1 MSTMRETMSFDDPFS
16 RPSGA
21 IPPEDH
27 PDEEPA
33 LPLIRLEE
41 ITKLYRTTELETS
54 ALDGIDL
61 KIERGEFVAVMGP
74 SGCGKSTLLNIVGL
88 IDTPTSGRY
97 WFADREV
104 ARLSENKLAD
114 LRKGNVGFIFQ
125 SFNLIDELN
134 VYENVE
140 LPLLYQGIPKAQRR
154 NLVREAL
161 ELVGLSA
168 RAKHKPDQLSG
179 GQQQRVAVARAVV
192 GDPKLILADEPTGNL
207 DSKNGE
213 EVMAML
219 KILNDQGATILMVTH
234 SPSHAER
241 ADRIVNLLDGRIVAP
256 EQLEI

>member
-1 MSTMRETMSFDDPFS
+1 M
-16 RPSGA
+16 
-21 IPPEDH
+21 
-27 PDEEPA
+27 
-33 LPLIRLEE
+33 IRLAGV
-41 ITKLYRTTELETS
+41 TKHYRTTELETT

-61 KIERGEFVAVMGP
+61 DIAPGEFVAVMGP

-88 IDTPTSGRY
+88 IDAPSSGQY
-97 WFADREV
+97 FFADREV
-104 ARLSENKLAD
+104 SGYSENRLAD

-125 SFNLIDELN
+125 SFNLIDELT

-140 LPLLYQGIPKAQRR
+140 LPLLYQKVPKAQRR

-168 RAKHKPDQLSG
+168 RAKHRPEQLSG

-213 EVMAML
+213 EVMNML
-219 KILNDQGATILMVTH
+219 KILNEQGATILMVTH

-241 ADRIVNLLDGRIVAP
+241 AHRIVSMLDGRIVAAN
-256 EQLEI
+256 ELEI

>member
-1 MSTMRETMSFDDPFS
+1 M
-16 RPSGA
+16 
-21 IPPEDH
+21 I
-27 PDEEPA
+27 
-33 LPLIRLEE
+33 
-41 ITKLYRTTELETS
+41 KLSQVSKKYRTAELETT
-54 ALDGIDL
+54 ALDGVDFAL
-61 KIERGEFVAVMGP
+61 ESGEFVAVMGP

-88 IDTPTSGRY
+88 IDNPSSGQ
-97 WFADREV
+97 FFFGEREISQY
-104 ARLSENKLAD
+104 SESRLAD

-140 LPLLYQGIPKAQRR
+140 LPLLYQKVGKAQRR

-192 GDPKLILADEPTGNL
+192 GNPKLILADEPTGNL

-213 EVMAML
+213 EVLGML
-219 KILNDQGATILMVTH
+219 TTLNEQGTTVLMVTH
-234 SPSHAER
+234 SPSHAAR
-241 ADRIVNLLDGRIVAP
+241 AHRIVNLLDGRVVAANHS
-256 EQLEI
+256 

>member
-1 MSTMRETMSFDDPFS
+1 M
-16 RPSGA
+16 
-21 IPPEDH
+21 I
-27 PDEEPA
+27 
-33 LPLIRLEE
+33 
-41 ITKLYRTTELETS
+41 KLTQVSKKYRTTELETA
-54 ALDGIDL
+54 ALDGVDFAL
-61 KIERGEFVAVMGP
+61 QSGEFVAVMGP

-88 IDTPTSGRY
+88 IDNPSSGEY
-97 WFADREV
+97 LFFEREISQYSES
-104 ARLSENKLAD
+104 RLAN

-140 LPLLYQGIPKAQRR
+140 LPLLYQKVSKPQRR

-192 GDPKLILADEPTGNL
+192 GNPKLILADEPTGNL

-213 EVMAML
+213 EVLGML
-219 KILNDQGATILMVTH
+219 TTLNEQGTTVLMVTH
-234 SPSHAER
+234 SPTHAAR
-241 ADRIVNLLDGRIVAP
+241 AHRIVNLLDGRVVAAD
-256 EQLEI
+256 QLAI

>member
-1 MSTMRETMSFDDPFS
+1 MGER
-16 RPSGA
+16 A
-21 IPPEDH
+21 VI
-27 PDEEPA
+27 
-33 LPLIRLEE
+33 
-41 ITKLYRTTELETS
+41 KLSQVSKKYRTTELETT
-54 ALDGIDL
+54 ALDGVDFAL
-61 KIERGEFVAVMGP
+61 SSGEFVAVMGP

-88 IDTPTSGRY
+88 IDNPSSGAY
-97 WFADREV
+97 FFGEREISKY
-104 ARLSENKLAD
+104 SESRLAD

-140 LPLLYQGIPKAQRR
+140 LPLLYQKVSKPQRR

-192 GDPKLILADEPTGNL
+192 GNPKLILADEPTGNL

-213 EVMAML
+213 EVLGML
-219 KILNDQGATILMVTH
+219 TTLNEQGTTVLMVTH
-234 SPSHAER
+234 SPTHAAR
-241 ADRIVNLLDGRIVAP
+241 AHRIVNLLDGRVVAAN
-256 EQLEI
+256 QLAV

>member
-1 MSTMRETMSFDDPFS
+1 M
-16 RPSGA
+16 
-21 IPPEDH
+21 I
-27 PDEEPA
+27 
-33 LPLIRLEE
+33 
-41 ITKLYRTTELETS
+41 KLSHISKKYRTTELETT
-54 ALDGIDL
+54 ALDGVDFAL
-61 KIERGEFVAVMGP
+61 DSGEFVAVMGP

-88 IDTPTSGRY
+88 IDNPSSGE
-97 WFADREV
+97 FFFGEREISGY
-104 ARLSENKLAD
+104 SESRLAD

-140 LPLLYQGIPKAQRR
+140 LPLLYQKVGKAQRR

-192 GDPKLILADEPTGNL
+192 GNPKLILADEPTGNL

-213 EVMAML
+213 EVLGML
-219 KILNDQGATILMVTH
+219 TTLNEQGTTVLMVTH
-234 SPSHAER
+234 SPSHAAR
-241 ADRIVNLLDGRIVAP
+241 AHRIVNLLDGRVVAAN
-256 EQLEI
+256 ELAI